1 MDSAR
6 FMRKRSVLAAWLA
19 VPVLL
24 ALVTEFG
31 AAGFREYQQM
41 AAQRSRTLETL
52 LPQMNAENRRFE
64 KFLADYQVIA
74 TSGESVEDA
83 FINLIRGAAGDA
95 GCTVG
100 SVELAQEPVKEA
112 PGITRVR
119 INLEATGSSRAVADF
134 LKNIKNADPRIYEE
148 RVLLMRSA
156 EDAAELQIEAD
167 LGKICTASRE
177 SGL

>member
-19 VPVLL
+19 VPALL

-31 AAGFREYQQM
+31 TAGFREYQQT
-41 AAQRSRTLETL
+41 AAQRSRTLEAL
-52 LPQMNAENRRFE
+52 LPKMSAENSRFE
-64 KFLADYQVIA
+64 KFLAEYQIHA
-74 TSGESVEDA
+74 APGESVEDA
-83 FINLIRGAAGDA
+83 FINLINGAAGDA

-100 SVELAQEPVKEA
+100 SVKLAQEPVKEA
-112 PGITRVR
+112 PGVTRIR
-119 INLEATGSSRAVADF
+119 ISLEATGPSRAVANF

-148 RVLLMRSA
+148 RVLLTRSA